1 MKLKYKILFFLIIFS
16 NCFNLY
22 ASGEQEQ
29 KGEKIFVMVPKGV
42 HQYFDLCFEG
52 FKDAGDSYGIRTEY
66 AAPQRFDV
74 TLQVKIMEEL
84 IDQNVDGIAL
94 SAVEDSGLAPVI
106 KKAIDAGIIV
116 ITFDAPAP
124 SSNAYTYIGTDNEM
138 AGYIAGKEMIK
149 RLGQKDNVAIL
160 QGGLSAMNLNQR
172 TEGFKKAL
180 TEAGKTL
187 LTVEDTQGDF
197 SRTIMKTEKLLDDY
211 PTLGG
216 IFGIAAYGAPAAA
229 TVVKARNLQDRI
241 VIGGF
246 DDLNDTIKF
255 INDGIIDFSM
265 VQKTYKMGWLSV
277 EKLIDLTAGVGIE
290 SIYDTGVI
298 VVDSENANLY
308 KDVLKSEFQ

>member
-1 MKLKYKILFFLIIFS
+1 MKLKYKIILILLTFINFFPLF
-16 NCFNLY
+16 
-22 ASGEQEQ
+22 ASGEQEK

-52 FKDAGDSYGIRTEY
+52 FKNAGETYGIRTEY

-84 IDQNVDGIAL
+84 IDQNVDGIAI
-94 SAVEDSGLAPVI
+94 SALEDSGLAPVI
-106 KKAIDAGIIV
+106 QKAIDAGIIV

-124 SSNAYTYIGTDNEM
+124 SSKAFTYIGTDNEM

-149 RLGQKDNVAIL
+149 RLGKNDDVAIL
-160 QGGLSAMNLNQR
+160 QGGLSATNLNQR

-180 TEAGKTL
+180 AEAGKTL
-187 LTVEDTQGDF
+187 LTIEDTQGDF

-229 TVVKARNLQDRI
+229 TVVKARNLQDQI

-246 DDLNDTIKF
+246 DDLNDTITF

-277 EKLIDLTAGVGIE
+277 EKLLELASGEEIE

-298 VVDSENANLY
+298 VIDSENANFY
-308 KDVLKSEFQ
+308 KDELKSEFQ